1 LDQNRHDPPYGAK
14 ARLSILRQ
22 VLSDELGG
30 IAGFVPADEAVEKSS
45 DKKAV
50 LARMEKSRRD
60 WLPVVNKESKI
71 LEGVVDRSRL
81 AASILLD
88 VTKRLEGKKCRRSNQ
103 NQPAGVESK
112 PATFFL

>member
-1 LDQNRHDPPYGAK
+1 MSD
-14 ARLSILRQ
+14 ARNLLAVLRTPNGENFVTFAASLNVDAGESQ
-22 VLSDELGG
+22 KRLSDELGG

-88 VTKRLEGKKCRRSNQ
+88 VTKRLEGKK
-103 NQPAGVESK
+103 
-112 PATFFL
+112 